1 MRKTLL
7 AAALA
12 GAFSIPAVTFAADA
26 APAAAPAAAAPAEPA
41 SPHTIAGNLSII
53 SDYRFR
59 GITQT
64 FEKPALQGG
73 IDYSHSSG
81 IYLGNWNSNVN
92 SGAGF
97 PDGNLE
103 MDFYGGYKM
112 SLGDFGLDFGAIY
125 YYYPGSEAGA
135 LAWNQVPGVNP
146 GANSG
151 AVNNKEVYIG
161 VTWKFLSLKYNYSF
175 DDYFSLRGVDST
187 GTFTG
192 QNTKGSNYWDLSATY
207 DLGDGWGINGHV
219 GRLSVKNVANGDY
232 TDWKIGVT
240 KDIGGWVFG
249 AAYVDTNANGQCSG
263 ATTFQP
269 YCFTNSWNSPPASG
283 AVPGFGSKTKDA
295 GNSTVVVSVSK
306 TF

>member
-7 AAALA
+7 AAVLA

-125 YYYPGSEAGA
+125 YYYPGSEATGLGTGA
-135 LAWNQVPGVNP
+135 G
-146 GANSG
+146 SG

-161 VTWKFLSLKYNYSF
+161 ATWKFLSLKYNYSF
-175 DDYFSLRGVDST
+175 DDYFSLRGVDSA
-187 GTFTG
+187 GAFTG
-192 QNTKGSNYWDLSATY
+192 QDTKGSNYWDLSATY

-219 GRLSVKNVANGDY
+219 GRLTVKNVANADY

-240 KDIGGWVFG
+240 KDIGGWVFS
-249 AAYVDTNANGQCSG
+249 AAYVDTNASGDKGPTGGCFGQSSY
-263 ATTFQP
+263 QP
-269 YCFTNSWNSPPASG
+269 YCFTNSLSSNG
-283 AVPGFGSKTKDA
+283 AGGLNVGSKTKDA